1 MIKIIYFASLREKIG
16 RADEQIELPAGVST
30 LTDLIAHLAEL
41 HGSGWSDA
49 INSTPVLTAVNHE
62 MCERSESIKDG
73 DEIAFF
79 PPVTGG

>member
-1 MIKIIYFASLREKIG
+1 MLKIIYFASLRDRIG
-16 RADEQIELPAGVST
+16 RAEEQLELPTQVAT
-30 LTDLIAHLAEL
+30 LSDLIAHLSEL
-41 HGSGWSDA
+41 HGVAWTEQ

-62 MCERSESIKDG
+62 MCERSQSIKDG

>member
-1 MIKIIYFASLREKIG
+1 MLKIIYFASLKEKVG
-16 RADEQIELPAGVST
+16 RAEEQVELPESVVT
-30 LTDLIAHLAEL
+30 LADLIEHLSEHL
-41 HGSGWSDA
+41 GSSWSDA